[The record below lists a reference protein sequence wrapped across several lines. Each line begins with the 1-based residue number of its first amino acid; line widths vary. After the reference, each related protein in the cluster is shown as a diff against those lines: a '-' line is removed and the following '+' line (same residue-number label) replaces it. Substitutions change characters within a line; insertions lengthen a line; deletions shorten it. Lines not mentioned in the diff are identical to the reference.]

1 MVLCEHLM
9 PPRIFISYRREDASG
24 EAGRLADHMNRR
36 FGRGQV
42 FLDIDTIDPGT
53 DFVRVLQSSLRE
65 TAAVLVVI
73 GQRWTSARD
82 SAGARRLD
90 NATDFVRLEVEE
102 SLGRNIPVVPV
113 LVQGATMPRAEDLPP
128 SMASLTTRQAVTLD
142 HAEFHDDANRLC
154 DHLEKMLGLRTASP
168 WSVVNRWWPAAVVGL
183 LAVALTGYFA
193 TRTPGQ
199 KVVGTSTGGTTAT
212 NTVEASTTGTTRPED
227 ARAAEGLVATAEA
240 QRRRNQYDEALATLA
255 KARELAPSSA
265 TIREA
270 QEDVAMEWIR
280 NVRVENDKTSFG
292 EAIKPALAVV
302 DAALPSAMGPRR
314 ADLLAHQGWA
324 TFLLWRDGDRRLNPG
339 ETYREALSIDAGNP
353 YANAMLAHWRLFQDH
368 DDVATAV
375 RLFDT
380 AVKAGRALDAVR
392 TLQWAAYSNAS
403 NPAADAERVRL
414 ADAMRR
420 AGERVNMRQA
430 QALWG
435 PYYFATPA
443 SREQERDA
451 LLAAVAPDDHISTLH
466 WAFDEYA
473 AKEESRL
480 WTIRYYSALLNAKAG
495 RTNEATTELRALD
508 KEMARDGS
516 TGSLRQ
522 AVLATLKQLRAR

>member
-1 MVLCEHLM
+1 M

-53 DFVRVLQSSLRE
+53 DFVKVLQSSLRE

-73 GQRWTSARD
+73 GLRWASASD
-82 SAGARRLD
+82 SGGARRLA
-90 NATDFVRLEVEE
+90 NAKDFVRLEVEE
-102 SLGRNIPVVPV
+102 SLGRDIPVVPV
-113 LVQGATMPRAEDLPP
+113 LVQGATMPRVEDLPP
-128 SMASLTTRQAVTLD
+128 SLASLTTRQAVTLD

-154 DHLEKMLGLRTASP
+154 DHLEKMLGLDTASP
-168 WSVVNRWWPAAVVGL
+168 LSAVKRWWPAAVVGL
-183 LAVALTGYFA
+183 LAVGLTGYFA
-193 TRTPGQ
+193 MRTPEQ
-199 KVVGTSTGGTTAT
+199 PSAGTSTDGARAT
-212 NTVEASTTGTTRPED
+212 NAVEATAAGTAKPED
-227 ARAAEGLVATAEA
+227 IRNAEGLAATAEA
-240 QRRRNQYDEALATLA
+240 QRRRNQYDDALASLA

-280 NVRVENDKTSFG
+280 NVRVENEKTTFG

-302 DAALPSAMGPRR
+302 DAALPSAMGQRR
-314 ADLLAHQGWA
+314 ADLMAHQGWA

-339 ETYREALSIDAGNP
+339 ETYREAIAIDPGNP

-368 DDVATAV
+368 DDVSAAV
-375 RLFDT
+375 KLFDT
-380 AVKAGRALDAVR
+380 AVRAGRALDAVR

-435 PYYFATPA
+435 PYYFATAP

-451 LLAAVAPDDHISTLH
+451 LLAAVAPDDYISTLH
-466 WAFDEYA
+466 WAFDDYA
-473 AKEESRL
+473 AKEEFRL
-480 WTIRYYSALLNAKAG
+480 RTLRYYTALLNAKAG
-495 RTNEATTELRALD
+495 RTNEATTELQALN
-508 KEMARDGS
+508 KEMAQDGS

>member
-1 MVLCEHLM
+1 M
-9 PPRIFISYRREDASG
+9 PPRIFISYRREDAAG

-73 GQRWTSARD
+73 GQRWPSV
-82 SAGARRLD
+82 SNSSGARRLD
-90 NATDFVRLEVEE
+90 DAKDFVRLEVEE
-102 SLGRNIPVVPV
+102 SLGRDIPVVPV
-113 LVQGATMPRAEDLPP
+113 LVQGATMPRPEDLPA
-128 SMASLTTRQAVTLD
+128 SMASLSTRQAVTLD

-154 DHLEKMLGLRTASP
+154 EHLEKMLGLEKPSP
-168 WSVVNRWWPAAVVGL
+168 LSMLKRWWPAAVVGV
-183 LAVALTGYFA
+183 LAIALTAYFA
-193 TRTPGQ
+193 TRPTVQ
-199 KVVGTSTGGTTAT
+199 KGTGTATGGSTAT
-212 NTVEASTTGTTRPED
+212 NPVEAGVSGTAKPED
-227 ARAAEGLVATAEA
+227 ARAAEGLAATAEA
-240 QRRRNQYDEALATLA
+240 QRRRNQYDEALTTLA
-255 KARELAPSSA
+255 RARELAPSSA
-265 TIREA
+265 TIRAA

-302 DAALPSAMGPRR
+302 DAALPSATGVRR

-339 ETYREALSIDAGNP
+339 EAYREALSIDPVNP
-353 YANAMLAHWRLFQDH
+353 YANSMLAHWRIFQDH

-375 RLFDT
+375 KLFDT
-380 AVKAGRALDAVR
+380 AVRAGRALDAVR

-403 NPAADAERVRL
+403 NPAADAERIRL

-420 AGERVNMRQA
+420 TGERVNVRQA
-430 QALWG
+430 QSLWG
-435 PYYFATPA
+435 PYYFAT
-443 SREQERDA
+443 SRERERES
-451 LLAAVAPDDHISTLH
+451 LLDAVAPDDHISTLH

-473 AKEESRL
+473 AKDEFRL
-480 WTIRYYSALLNAKAG
+480 RTIRYYTALLNAKAG
-495 RTNEATTELRALD
+495 RTKEAMTELQALN
-508 KEMARDGS
+508 KEMGDDGAN
-516 TGSLRQ
+516 GSLRQ
-522 AVLATLKQLRAR
+522 AVQATIKQLRLR

>member
-1 MVLCEHLM
+1 M
-9 PPRIFISYRREDASG
+9 PPRIFISYRRDDASG

-90 NATDFVRLEVEE
+90 NAKDFVRLEVEE
-102 SLGRNIPVVPV
+102 SLGRDIPVVPV
-113 LVQGATMPRAEDLPP
+113 LVQGAAMPRPEDLPP

-154 DHLEKMLGLRTASP
+154 DHLEKMLGIEKPSP
-168 WSVVNRWWPAAVVGL
+168 LSALKRWWPAAVVGL
-183 LAVALTGYFA
+183 LAIALTAYFA
-193 TRTPGQ
+193 TRTPQ
-199 KVVGTSTGGTTAT
+199 QTVTGTSTGAATAT
-212 NTVEASTTGTTRPED
+212 NTVEAAAGTARPED
-227 ARAAEGLVATAEA
+227 LRNAEALAATAEA

-255 KARELAPSSA
+255 KARELAPSLA
-265 TIREA
+265 AVREA

-280 NVRVENDKTSFG
+280 NVRVENDKTTFG

-339 ETYREALSIDAGNP
+339 DTYREALSIDPGNP

-368 DDVATAV
+368 DDLGTAV

-380 AVKAGRALDAVR
+380 AVRAGRALDAVR

-435 PYYFATPA
+435 PYYFSTPV
-443 SREQERDA
+443 SREQERES
-451 LLAAVAPDDHISTLH
+451 LLSAVAPDDHISTLH
-466 WAFDEYA
+466 WALDEYA
-473 AKEESRL
+473 AKDESRL
-480 WTIRYYSALLNAKAG
+480 WTIRYYTALLNAKAG
-495 RTNEATTELRALD
+495 RSSEAMTELQALN
-508 KEMARDGS
+508 KEMGQNGA

-522 AVLATLKQLRAR
+522 AIVATLKQLRSR

>member
-1 MVLCEHLM
+1 M
-9 PPRIFISYRREDASG
+9 PPRIFISYRRDDAAG
-24 EAGRLADHMNRR
+24 DAGRLADHLNRR

-82 SAGARRLD
+82 SAGGRRLD
-90 NATDFVRLEVEE
+90 NEKDFVRLEVEE
-102 SLGRNIPVVPV
+102 SLSRDIPVVPV
-113 LVQGATMPRAEDLPP
+113 LVQGAAMPKPEELPP

-154 DHLEKMLGLRTASP
+154 DHLEKMLGLEKVSLRSTLT
-168 WSVVNRWWPAAVVGL
+168 RWWPAAVIGL
-183 LAVALTGYFA
+183 LAVGVTGYFA
-193 TRTPGQ
+193 TRAPREKATGTP
-199 KVVGTSTGGTTAT
+199 TGGAIAT
-212 NTVEASTTGTTRPED
+212 NTVEAATAETTKPED
-227 ARAAEGLVATAEA
+227 AGKADALVTEAEA
-240 QRRRNQYDEALATLA
+240 QRKRNQFDEALATLA
-255 KARELAPSSA
+255 RAQAIAPSSA
-265 TIREA
+265 AVQAAR
-270 QEDVAMEWIR
+270 EDVAMEWIR
-280 NVRVENDKTSFG
+280 NVRIENGKTSFG

-302 DAALPSAMGPRR
+302 DAALPSAMGRRR

-339 ETYREALSIDAGNP
+339 ETYRDALSIDPGNP
-353 YANAMLAHWRLFQDH
+353 YANAMLAHWQLFQDH

-380 AVKAGRALDAVR
+380 AVRAGRALDAVR

-420 AGERVNMRQA
+420 TGERVTTRQA
-430 QALWG
+430 QALWA
-435 PYYFATPA
+435 PYYSLTPV
-443 SREQERDA
+443 SRERERDA
-451 LLAAVAPDDHISTLH
+451 LLAALSPDDHISTLH

-473 AKEESRL
+473 AKEEFRIH
-480 WTIRYYSALLNAKAG
+480 TIRYYTALLNVKAG
-495 RTNEATTELRALD
+495 RTNEAITDLQALN
-508 KEMARDGS
+508 KEMAQSGAN
-516 TGSLRQ
+516 GSLRQ
-522 AVLATLKQLRAR
+522 AVVATLKQLRSR